1 MPDAPLHQQL
11 AAQLRQRILDGTYP
25 PGSRF
30 PSYRSLAAEFGIGH
44 GAAYD
49 AVQQL
54 RTERLLEGE
63 PRRRLTVAHPVG
75 MRTLADP
82 DADWPHGRGDI
93 ERTNIRA
100 SEELAARL
108 GITPRISVQR
118 ERVELLDPDGRPAM
132 LVTSWRRGRARPHVS
147 YRASA
152 RLHEMTGDEAAALGF
167 ATGTLAL
174 LVERTRV
181 DAAGSVVEV
190 ADLVL
195 PADRW
200 TVGIS
205 PAGSGPG

>member
-44 GAAYD
+44 GATYD
-49 AVQQL
+49 AVQLL

-82 DADWPHGRGDI
+82 DADWPHSHGDI
-93 ERTNIRA
+93 ERTTVRA
-100 SEELAARL
+100 SEQLAVRL
-108 GITPRISVQR
+108 GIPPRSGVRR

-132 LVTSWRRGRARPHVS
+132 LVTSWRRGRTRPHVS

-152 RLHEMTGDEAAALGF
+152 RTHEMTADESAALGLT
-167 ATGTLAL
+167 TGTLAL
-174 LVERTRV
+174 LVERTRF
-181 DAAGSVVEV
+181 DAAGSIVEV

-200 TVGIS
+200 TVGLS
-205 PAGSGPG
+205 PAGSALG